1 MTYTHLTL
9 PKKGFHV
16 SHKTILGFLSLLIVT
31 SVFIVLIL
39 TYVKIED
46 NNLELAQKLS
56 KFSTTKPVSAIV
68 TPSPADG
75 SAQALV
81 PVDKAEVQAFLDKLQ
96 SIVLVPLDEAPTL
109 ATIVDISKLRE
120 EVFFKNAEVD
130 DKLFVYQQAQ
140 LAVLYRPSVEK
151 IVNMATLFD
160 QSGGKAKA
168 PASTSPQVK
177 GATAQTPQAS
187 SGAQLQYKLAIYF
200 ATDSASLRAK
210 VGKALNTIPSIEV
223 TKEAL
228 TRETTY
234 TGVTIVDLKGGQST
248 IVTELAKKL
257 GGKAGSLPEGEDKP
271 DADIL
276 AIVAE

>member
-1 MTYTHLTL
+1 MTYTQLTL
-9 PKKGFHV
+9 PQKGFHIT
-16 SHKTILGFLSLLIVT
+16 HKTILGALSLLIIT
-31 SVFIVLIL
+31 SLFVVLVL

-56 KFSTTKPVSAIV
+56 KFSTTKPVSAIA
-68 TPSPADG
+68 TPAAG
-75 SAQALV
+75 AGAQQSLV
-81 PVDKAEVQAFLDKLQ
+81 PVDKAQVQEFLDKLQ
-96 SIVLVPLDEAPTL
+96 SIALVPLDEAPTL

-120 EVFFKNAEVD
+120 EAFFKNAEID

-140 LAVLYRPSVEK
+140 LAILYRPSVEK

-160 QSGGKAKA
+160 QSGGKAKS
-168 PASTSPQVK
+168 PASPQVQ
-177 GATAQTPQAS
+177 GSSTQAT
-187 SGAQLQYKLAIYF
+187 SGAQLQYKLAVYF
-200 ATDSASLRAK
+200 ATDSSLLRAK
-210 VGKALNTIPSIEV
+210 VGKALNTMPSIEV
-223 TKEAL
+223 VKEAL

-248 IVTELAKKL
+248 IVTELVKKL
-257 GGKAGSLPEGEDKP
+257 GGEKGSLPEGEDKP

>member
-1 MTYTHLTL
+1 MTYTQLTL
-9 PKKGFHV
+9 PQKGFRV
-16 SHKTILGFLSLLIVT
+16 THKTILGVLSLLIVT

-56 KFSTTKPVSAIV
+56 KFSTTKPVSAIT
-68 TPSPADG
+68 TPAVG
-75 SAQALV
+75 AGAQQSLI
-81 PVDKAEVQAFLDKLQ
+81 PVDKAQVQEFLDKLQ
-96 SIVLVPLDEAPTL
+96 SIALVPLDEAPTL
-109 ATIVDISKLRE
+109 ATIVDVSKLRE
-120 EVFFKNAEVD
+120 EAFFRKAEVD

-140 LAVLYRPSVEK
+140 LAILYRPSVEK

-160 QSGGKAKA
+160 QSGSQNNSS
-168 PASTSPQVK
+168 PPPQVK
-177 GATAQTPQAS
+177 GATTQAS
-187 SGAQLQYKLAIYF
+187 PGAQLQYKLAVYF

-210 VGKALNTIPSIEV
+210 VGKALTTIPNVEV
-223 TKEAL
+223 VKEAL

-234 TGVTIVDLKGGQST
+234 TGVTVVDLKGGQSA

-257 GGKAGSLPEGEDKP
+257 GGARGSLPEAEDKP